1 VAGGLHASRPSIL
14 LHVPPS
20 VCQSLFLS
28 LHLPVMSDS
37 RSLTLVGDFLEE
49 QARSNPELKEQYTEL
64 NAAVQKK

>member
-1 VAGGLHASRPSIL
+1 
-14 LHVPPS
+14 
-20 VCQSLFLS
+20 
-28 LHLPVMSDS
+28 MSDS